1 MNDGPRLNSLTKTF
15 TTRDSL
21 GVESVATSISAEIC
35 PIINTVTPRPFYW
48 AFMCWIY
55 YDYYK
60 NVHTE
65 KRTYKS
71 FDQFLKRQDYFF
83 VLSQL
88 LIENSDRINLVGTEK
103 TSRNISENTNGIFEC
118 DRSYF
123 TTQFGGMQ
131 YFNAGLFS
139 MGYIFYREDENGK
152 RDIFPTLTGECEKLA
167 LAFQNVIKD
176 TEYYKNINYRLKEN
190 PVPKDVLIEYGNVI
204 NLALKGFDECK
215 DILKKSLFAERVNN
229 QSYKYALFL
238 NNDEKIYLKDRS
250 KARNVLYDYYSI
262 KGDNRKYPS
271 ELKKIINSWEIV
283 IGRQYFAASLEMI
296 WKYMLNVLERPKTKS
311 DWIKYC
317 LEDSN
322 YDYDINSNLSTIIDG
337 CNFIFEERE
346 EMIRNGSSNGRA
358 ANYSYN
364 VCNGIKVLLSVYNR
378 FYERDDLDEEIKQY
392 LKYGYPV
399 SIDELFKLV
408 DKYKNKPTY
417 EFISFIMDNWL
428 IDHHYTTALEKMY
441 AGRDGFYYEVTDGYY
456 FKKSEF
462 GFEFQGNRFIQLMQV
477 MKDLD
482 LLNGGA
488 E

>member
-1 MNDGPRLNSLTKTF
+1 MNNGPKLNTFTTNF

-60 NVHTE
+60 NVKVE

-88 LIENSDRINLVGTEK
+88 LIEDSDRTNLVGTEK
-103 TSRNISENTNGIFEC
+103 TLENIKNNINDYFEC

-123 TTQFGGMQ
+123 KTQFGGMQ

-152 RDIFPTLTGECEKLA
+152 RDIFPTLTGECEKMA
-167 LAFQNVIKD
+167 LSFQDVIKN
-176 TEYYKNINYRLKEN
+176 TEYFKNIDYRLKEN
-190 PVPKDVLIEYGNVI
+190 PVPKKVLIEYGKTI
-204 NLALKGFDECK
+204 NLALKGFDNCK
-215 DILKKSLFAERVNN
+215 ELLRNSLFSERINN
-229 QSYKYALFL
+229 RSYNYAIFL
-238 NNDEKIYLKDRS
+238 NNKENIYLDDRPF
-250 KARNVLYDYYSI
+250 ARKVLFDYYSI
-262 KGDNRKYPS
+262 RGENRVFPE
-271 ELKKIINSWEIV
+271 ELKDIINSWEIV
-283 IGRQYFAASLEMI
+283 IGRQYFAAALELI
-296 WKYMLNVLERPKTKS
+296 WKYMLNILEKPKTKKE
-311 DWIKYC
+311 WIEYS
-317 LEDSN
+317 LEDSSFDFNINDNLASIINNCN
-322 YDYDINSNLSTIIDG
+322 YSFDD
-337 CNFIFEERE
+337 RE
-346 EMIRNGSSNGRA
+346 NMIKQGSSNGKS
-358 ANYSYN
+358 ANYSNN
-364 VCNGIKVLLSVYNR
+364 VANGIKILLSIYNR
-378 FYERDDLDEEIKQY
+378 FYNREDFSEENKKY
-392 LKYGYPV
+392 FMYGYPV

-408 DKYKNKPTY
+408 NKYINKPIY
-417 EFISFIMDNWL
+417 EFITYVMDNWL

-441 AGRDGFYYEVTDGYY
+441 AGRDGFYYEITDGYY

-462 GFEFQGNRFIQLMQV
+462 SFEFQGNRFIQLMQV

>member
-1 MNDGPRLNSLTKTF
+1 MGNGPRLNSFTTNF

-21 GVESVATSISAEIC
+21 GIESVATSISAKIC

-60 NVHTE
+60 NVHTD

-88 LIENSDRINLVGTEK
+88 LIEDSDRTNLVGKDK
-103 TSRNISENTNGIFEC
+103 TSKNISENTNGMFEC

-123 TTQFGGMQ
+123 ITQFGGMQ

-139 MGYIFYREDENGK
+139 MGYIYYNEDENGK
-152 RDIFPTLTGECEKLA
+152 KDNFPTLTGECEKMA

-190 PVPKDVLIEYGNVI
+190 PVPKNVLVEYGKVI

-215 DILKKSLFAERVNN
+215 DILRKSLFTEKINN
-229 QSYKYALFL
+229 QSYKYAMFL
-238 NNDEKIYLKDRS
+238 NNDEKIYLKDRA
-250 KARNVLYDYYSI
+250 KARNVLYDFYSI
-262 KGDNRKYPS
+262 KSENRKFPF
-271 ELKKIINSWEIV
+271 ELKNIINSWEIV

-296 WKYMLNVLERPKTKS
+296 WKYMLNALEKPKIKN

-322 YDYDINSNLSTIIDG
+322 YDFDINKKLSTIIDS
-337 CNFIFEERE
+337 CNFDFEKRE
-346 EMIRNGSSNGRA
+346 EMIRNGSNNGKS

-364 VCNGIKVLLSVYNR
+364 VCNGIKILLSVYNR
-378 FYERDDLDEEIKQY
+378 FYDREDLDEEIKKY
-392 LKYGYPV
+392 LIYGYPV

-408 DKYKNKPTY
+408 DKYKNKPIY

-428 IDHHYTTALEKMY
+428 INHHYTIALEKMY
-441 AGRDGFYYEVTDGYY
+441 AGRDGFYYEITDGYY

-462 GFEFQGNRFIQLMQV
+462 NFEFQGNRFIQLMQV
-477 MKDLD
+477 MDDLD
-482 LLNGGA
+482 LLDGGA